1 MKHIFADL
9 ESACAF
15 VGVVCPP
22 NVSMR
27 LNPTTWVLVPIVGH
41 RYGNTSG
48 RIRLFPDRA
57 GGVVY
62 NWVTGEKAVWVKHST
77 RKLTKEEIRQ
87 KREEQHALEAKALAE
102 QMERYQAVA
111 VRATEIYHDIPNLLY
126 AFNHDYWVKKNL
138 SLYLRDTVDLNWDYR
153 VETIGRINLRVG
165 FPLKH
170 QGKRIQGAVVV
181 VPLRDSPCN
190 PNVSSLQFIDNDG
203 NKTMLAG
210 GKIKGNAWYPF
221 SFKNPSRMHATLDY
235 ATIGICEG
243 VATAMSIY
251 KMSGFYTIAAMSC
264 TNLKS
269 VALKIRKTF
278 PNARI
283 VIFGD
288 KGNGE
293 RDAYLAAQAVS
304 GDVKI
309 PSFTRECLVNFM
321 TRTGSNKPTDF
332 NDLMVGL
339 NEDSTD

>member
-1 MKHIFADL
+1 MKHTFADL

-15 VGVVCPP
+15 VGVVCPR
-22 NVSMR
+22 NVAMR
-27 LNPTTWVLVPIVGH
+27 LTSASWVLVPIVGH

-48 RIRLFPDRA
+48 RIRLFPDHE

-77 RKLTKEEIRQ
+77 RKLTKEEIKQ

-102 QMERYQAVA
+102 QMERYLSVS
-111 VRATEIYHDIPNLLY
+111 VRATGIYFKIQKQLY
-126 AFNHDYWVKKNL
+126 DFNHLYWVKKNL
-138 SLYLRDTVDLNWDYR
+138 SLYLCATKNMNWDF
-153 VETIGRINLRVG
+153 RIENILKVNSSVG

-170 QGKRIQGAVVV
+170 QGKPICGDVIV

-190 PNVSSLQFIDNDG
+190 PNVASLQFIDYQG

-210 GKIKGNAWYPF
+210 GQIKGNAWYPF
-221 SFKNPSRMHATLDY
+221 LFANPKWMHKTLDY

-243 VATAMSIY
+243 VATAISIY

-269 VALKIRKTF
+269 VALKIRKAF
-278 PNARI
+278 PNAHI

-293 RDAYLAAQAVS
+293 RDAYLAAQAVN

-309 PSFTRECLVNFM
+309 PVFTRECLINFM

-339 NEDSTD
+339 NEDCPD